1 MSLEGYFPSD
11 RELLS
16 VRGKDAAD
24 YLQRVLTCN
33 LKTLQPGKF
42 IPGALLTGQGKLVAF
57 FDLYQDLYQQADG
70 GYTLV
75 VPSGCAET
83 LAARLERYVFSEDVV
98 VAPRE
103 AIVLELLASV
113 PPFEPIPEPGRYCDF
128 ERDGLPARLSAL
140 APGHYRLELVR
151 MPSDFAP
158 APLEAERF
166 EAWRI
171 EQGLPAWDKEL
182 NDNLIPLN
190 LGIDSAIS
198 HDKGCYT
205 GQEVISRATFVGHP
219 AQELVGLL
227 AGGPLE
233 AGTEL
238 TLDGDYVGVV
248 TSASYSETRQASIGL
263 ARTRWR
269 KAKPGERVQAGEREV
284 AVVGLPFAP

>member
-57 FDLYQDLYQQADG
+57 FDLYQQADG
-70 GYTLV
+70 GYTLA

-98 VAPRE
+98 VEPRE
-103 AIVLELLASV
+103 AIVLELLASG

-128 ERDGLPARLSAL
+128 ALDGLPARLSAL
-140 APGHYRLELVR
+140 APGYYRLELVR
-151 MPSDFAP
+151 MPSEFAP

-190 LGIDSAIS
+190 LGIDGAIS

-227 AGGPLE
+227 AEEPLK

-238 TLDGDYVGVV
+238 TLNGDYVGLV
-248 TSASYSETRQASIGL
+248 TSTSYSETRQASIGL

-284 AVVGLPFAP
+284 GVVGLPFAP